1 MNICFCSSA
10 MIAGGA
16 EKVIASLANYF
27 VKLGHKVT
35 ILMVAGTKKESFYT
49 LSEDINLIAL
59 CEGKKKASRPIKR
72 VILLRKALKSLNPDI
87 AISFLYHASIYSYF
101 ALLGTRIPLL
111 VSERNNPKK
120 VPSNFLIRLLRNYVF
135 KNASGIVFQLD
146 EAKQYFNGK
155 YRRGEVISNPVILN
169 YHPVDS
175 LISRKKKIIYVGS
188 DKKEKKRKL
197 LYDVFSIFYKNNP
210 DYILEVYGIDS
221 FDADKEHLKKNGI
234 VDSVKYCGFVENWH
248 ALAFDATAFILTS
261 DFEGMPNALLEAHTL
276 GIPCISTDC
285 PPGGPR
291 EILENGDGGILVE
304 VGDAKKMAME
314 LERLAA
320 DIKLQRKFS
329 KKGMDNRTKY
339 NVEAIGDKW
348 LALIEEIIK
357 NKISTKG

>member
-1 MNICFCSSA
+1 M
-10 MIAGGA
+10 
-16 EKVIASLANYF
+16 
-27 VKLGHKVT
+27 
-35 ILMVAGTKKESFYT
+35 
-49 LSEDINLIAL
+49 
-59 CEGKKKASRPIKR
+59 
-72 VILLRKALKSLNPDI
+72 
-87 AISFLYHASIYSYF
+87 
-101 ALLGTRIPLL
+101 
-111 VSERNNPKK
+111 
-120 VPSNFLIRLLRNYVF
+120 
-135 KNASGIVFQLD
+135 
-146 EAKQYFNGK
+146 
-155 YRRGEVISNPVILN
+155 
-169 YHPVDS
+169 
-175 LISRKKKIIYVGS
+175 
-188 DKKEKKRKL
+188 
-197 LYDVFSIFYKNNP
+197 
-210 DYILEVYGIDS
+210 
-221 FDADKEHLKKNGI
+221 KKNGI

-291 EILENGDGGILVE
+291 EILENGDGGILVG